1 MRLLK
6 LALPAGATIRD
17 FQIVQLSPFRHLRY
31 LLGHLLGD
39 LLGSL
44 LGEQSP
50 SLGYVAIEPK
60 PLLALEAS
68 HAWVINLRHSYL
80 MGT

>member
-1 MRLLK
+1 MLCAKSPLSLK
-6 LALPAGATIRD
+6 P
-17 FQIVQLSPFRHLRY
+17 SSHLRY
-31 LLGHLLGD
+31 LLGD